1 MKPKLILGLSGGVDS
16 AVSAALLRESY
27 DVHCVFLDI
36 GLGGGGDAEALADR
50 LGLPFHSVDIRAELE
65 HFVCADFAREYLAG
79 RTPLPCAR
87 CNPLVKFPDLNG
99 RTPNPC
105 IDCNRFMKFDRL
117 FDRADV
123 LGGTHIATGHYARVT
138 AGPDGRMLLRKG
150 QPANDQ
156 SYMLSRLTQAL
167 LRHIVFPLG
176 GYEKVQVRALAEEMG
191 LFVAHKPDSMEI
203 CFIPD
208 GDYAAWLDRR
218 GPTPPPGNFIDGEG
232 RVLGRHLGIHHYT
245 IGQRRGLG
253 IPAEHR
259 LFVSEIRPGENT
271 VVLSDGTD
279 LMAHAVWGEGW
290 NPLAPLESGEG
301 VTLRL
306 RHSKTETPARFL
318 LTPDGPRAELLAP
331 ARAPTPGQL
340 AVLYR
345 GDTVLGSFWIT
356 GATRLGNT

>member
-36 GLGGGGDAEALADR
+36 GLGGGGDAETLADR

-87 CNPLVKFPDLNG
+87 CNPLVKFPALG
-99 RTPNPC
+99 RVGEQVGAE
-105 IDCNRFMKFDRL
+105 F
-117 FDRADV
+117 
-123 LGGTHIATGHYARVT
+123 IATGHYARVT

-218 GPTPPPGNFIDGEG
+218 PATLSTGRAASWDATWASTTTPSARAGDWASPGPT
-232 RVLGRHLGIHHYT
+232 GISSPRWTRNT
-245 IGQRRGLG
+245 I
-253 IPAEHR
+253 P
-259 LFVSEIRPGENT
+259 SPSPT
-271 VVLSDGTD
+271 
-279 LMAHAVWGEGW
+279 
-290 NPLAPLESGEG
+290 
-301 VTLRL
+301 
-306 RHSKTETPARFL
+306 AR
-318 LTPDGPRAELLAP
+318 T
-331 ARAPTPGQL
+331 
-340 AVLYR
+340 
-345 GDTVLGSFWIT
+345 
-356 GATRLGNT
+356 